1 MVKRIVYIDALK
13 AFAIIL
19 VVIGHLSAMCGG
31 GDNMIYEVIASFHM
45 PLFLF
50 LSGFVLKRIPTS
62 FKLLHKCFALLL
74 PMMTI
79 GVILTIFIHHHSVK
93 DMCYDSFKGGY
104 WYLYM
109 LVVYYLLIQPTKF
122 FINRTFLL
130 GLYIVGVFCLL
141 KGLAVFSPLDVKGL
155 FSLDMMNGLWLYFAF
170 GFLLAH
176 SENVKHFVFGNAI
189 LSLALVSFIP
199 LFVLYHNQTLVRFAQ
214 ILPFTAILACVFIFK
229 KFFAEENKFVKQV
242 SFIGQNTLDIYIYHY
257 FLLPIININSL
268 GLWGL
273 RTGNYL
279 LELVMLLLL
288 ALLVAYISIAIGKII
303 RLSHILNIIVYGNI
317 HSCRLKDI
325 FHKNA

>member
-104 WYLYM
+104 
-109 LVVYYLLIQPTKF
+109 
-122 FINRTFLL
+122 
-130 GLYIVGVFCLL
+130 
-141 KGLAVFSPLDVKGL
+141 
-155 FSLDMMNGLWLYFAF
+155 
-170 GFLLAH
+170 
-176 SENVKHFVFGNAI
+176 
-189 LSLALVSFIP
+189 
-199 LFVLYHNQTLVRFAQ
+199 
-214 ILPFTAILACVFIFK
+214 
-229 KFFAEENKFVKQV
+229 
-242 SFIGQNTLDIYIYHY
+242 
-257 FLLPIININSL
+257 
-268 GLWGL
+268 
-273 RTGNYL
+273 
-279 LELVMLLLL
+279 
-288 ALLVAYISIAIGKII
+288 
-303 RLSHILNIIVYGNI
+303 
-317 HSCRLKDI
+317 
-325 FHKNA
+325 